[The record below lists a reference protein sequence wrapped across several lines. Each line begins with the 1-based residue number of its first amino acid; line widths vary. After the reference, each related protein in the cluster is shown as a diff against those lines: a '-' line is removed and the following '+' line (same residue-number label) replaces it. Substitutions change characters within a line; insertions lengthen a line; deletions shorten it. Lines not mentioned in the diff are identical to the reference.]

1 MLCYNLN
8 RENTMSICRSCGTDN
23 HESLESCIY
32 CGKPLK
38 EKKQTFEAFAN
49 INRDQQS
56 SDLNGIV
63 LLLLFIFLPTAH
75 YVYVNKIGLAFLF
88 LITGGGFGIWWL
100 IDLVRVI
107 SGNFPDQNGKPIRF

>member
-1 MLCYNLN
+1 MP
-8 RENTMSICRSCGTDN
+8 ICPHCGTDN
-23 HESLESCIY
+23 HASLETCIY
-32 CGKPLK
+32 CNKPLK
-38 EKKQTFEAFAN
+38 ENKQTFETFSN
-49 INRDQQS
+49 IKRDENS

-75 YVYVNKIGLAFLF
+75 YVYVNKIGLALLFLF
-88 LITGGGFGIWWL
+88 TGGGFGIWWF

>member
-1 MLCYNLN
+1 MP
-8 RENTMSICRSCGTDN
+8 ICPSCGTHN
-23 HESLESCIY
+23 HASLDTCMY
-32 CGKPLK
+32 CGKTLK
-38 EKKQTFEAFAN
+38 INKQTVETFSS
-49 INRDQQS
+49 IKRDRNS

-75 YVYVNKIGLAFLF
+75 DVYVNKIGLAFLF
-88 LITGGGFGIWWL
+88 FLTGGGFGIWWF

>member
-1 MLCYNLN
+1 MP
-8 RENTMSICRSCGTDN
+8 ICPHCGTDN
-23 HESLESCIY
+23 HASLETCMY
-32 CGKPLK
+32 CHKPLK
-38 EKKQTFEAFAN
+38 EKKQTFEAFSN
-49 INRDQQS
+49 IKRDQQS

-75 YVYVNKIGLAFLF
+75 YVYVNKIGLALLFFL
-88 LITGGGFGIWWL
+88 TGGGFGIWWF